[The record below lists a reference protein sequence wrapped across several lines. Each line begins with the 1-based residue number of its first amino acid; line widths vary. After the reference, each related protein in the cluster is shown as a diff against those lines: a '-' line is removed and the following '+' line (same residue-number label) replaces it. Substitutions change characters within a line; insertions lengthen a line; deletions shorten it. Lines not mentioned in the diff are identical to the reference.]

1 MYSSRS
7 GPSLSERAASSG
19 IGSGEAVPSSASEP
33 AVPRPFRPPPPPAR
47 PAAATQPAEH
57 PRPAEDPQPT
67 DRPQTTE
74 RQRTAGRVE
83 QGRHCWVRD
92 PPDAP
97 GIWPGLL
104 VEWRLREDGW
114 HGRVTYAVSGPRGP
128 VLIEAWLPA
137 DQLKQG

>member
-57 PRPAEDPQPT
+57 PQPT
-67 DRPQTTE
+67 D